1 MAFVTPQLRR
11 VLDMGYD
18 LGLKNY
24 PIFSESHRQELN
36 EKIVNH
42 FRYREIGYETVTQ
55 FIFALNRK
63 MFEIMPFYNRLYES
77 EELEISALT
86 NYSYDEI
93 SKKTGNDLL
102 EKTGTD
108 TNKQTGDSTRTDT
121 GTQTNEQTGA
131 DKQTFEDVKNKTTY
145 GSNENENTTTTSD
158 VKHGQT
164 TTTEGTNT
172 SKRVHSDTPQG
183 MLSANFPESAN
194 YASDADV
201 TKNTNASTVTQ
212 GGTDSNS
219 GTVKS
224 LKGKSGSDESVQ
236 TGDIVTTHD
245 TQGKL
250 TNDLSSKN
258 EFNADSSTTY
268 GSNAK
273 QNYDNQL
280 ATNKKGY
287 QGISPSELLQKYRE
301 TFLNIDMLVISE
313 LEELFI
319 SIF

>member
-18 LGLKNY
+18 LGLNHY

-42 FRYREIGYETVTQ
+42 FRYREIGYETITQ

-63 MFEIMPFYNRLYES
+63 MFEIMPFYNQLYES

-145 GSNENENTTTTSD
+145 GSSENENTTTTSD
-158 VKHGQT
+158 VKHGQI
-164 TTTEGTNT
+164 TTTEGTDT

-201 TKNTNASTVTQ
+201 TKNTNASTVSQ
-212 GGTDSNS
+212 GGTDSTS
-219 GTVKS
+219 GTVKGS
-224 LKGKSGSDESVQ
+224 KGRTGSDESVQ
-236 TGDIVTTHD
+236 SGDIVTTHD

-250 TNDLSSKN
+250 TNDLTSKN
-258 EFNADSSTTY
+258 KFNTNSSTTY

-280 ATNKKGY
+280 STNKKGY
-287 QGISPSELLQKYRE
+287 QGISPSELLQKYRD
-301 TFLNIDMLVISE
+301 TFLNIDILVISE

>member
-1 MAFVTPQLRR
+1 MAFVTPQLKR

-36 EKIVNH
+36 EKIINH
-42 FRYREIGYETVTQ
+42 FRYREIGYETIHQ

-63 MFEIMPFYNRLYES
+63 MFEIMPFYNQLYES
-77 EELEISALT
+77 EELELSALT

-121 GTQTNEQTGA
+121 GTQTNEQTGT

-145 GSNENENTTTTSD
+145 GSSENENTTTTSD

-164 TTTEGTNT
+164 TTTEGTDT

-201 TKNTNASTVTQ
+201 TKNTNANTVSQ
-212 GGTDSNS
+212 GGTDSTS
-219 GTVKS
+219 GTVKGT
-224 LKGKSGSDESVQ
+224 KGRTGSDESIQ
-236 TGDIVTTHD
+236 SGDIVTTHD

-250 TNDLSSKN
+250 TNELTSKN
-258 EFNADSSTTY
+258 EFNVDNSITY

-280 ATNKKGY
+280 STNKQGY
-287 QGISPSELLQKYRE
+287 QGISPSELLQKYRD

>member
-63 MFEIMPFYNRLYES
+63 MFEIMPFYNQLYES

-145 GSNENENTTTTSD
+145 GSSENENTTTTSD

-164 TTTEGTNT
+164 TTTDGTDT

-201 TKNTNASTVTQ
+201 TKNISATTVSQ
-212 GGTDSNS
+212 GGTDSTS
-219 GTVKS
+219 GTVKGT
-224 LKGKSGSDESVQ
+224 KGRTGSDESVQ
-236 TGDIVTTHD
+236 SGDIVTTHD

-250 TNDLSSKN
+250 TNDLTSKN
-258 EFNADSSTTY
+258 KFNTDSSVTY

-280 ATNKKGY
+280 TTNKKGY

>member
-42 FRYREIGYETVTQ
+42 FRYREIGYETINQ

-63 MFEIMPFYNRLYES
+63 MFEIMPFYNQLYES

-86 NYSYDEI
+86 NYSYDEV

-145 GSNENENTTTTSD
+145 GSSENENTTTTTD
-158 VKHGQT
+158 VTHGQT
-164 TTTEGTNT
+164 TATQGTDS

-201 TKNTNASTVTQ
+201 SKNTSSSTVTQ
-212 GGTDSNS
+212 GGTDSTS
-219 GTVKS
+219 GTVKGT
-224 LKGKSGSDESVQ
+224 KGKTGADESVQ
-236 TGDIVTTHD
+236 SGDIVTTHD

-250 TNDLSSKN
+250 TNDLTSKN
-258 EFNADSSTTY
+258 EFNMDSSITY

-280 ATNKKGY
+280 TTNKKGY

>member
-18 LGLKNY
+18 LGLKHY

-42 FRYREIGYETVTQ
+42 FRYREIGFETIHQ

-63 MFEIMPFYNRLYES
+63 MFEVMPFYNQLYES

-121 GTQTNEQTGA
+121 GTQTNEQSGT

-164 TTTEGTNT
+164 TTTDGTDT

-201 TKNTNASTVTQ
+201 TKNTSGSTVSQ
-212 GGTDSNS
+212 DGTDSTS
-219 GTVKS
+219 GTVKGT
-224 LKGKSGSDESVQ
+224 KGKSGSDESVQ
-236 TGDIVTTHD
+236 SGDIVTTHD

-250 TNDLSSKN
+250 TNDLTTKN
-258 EFNADSSTTY
+258 EFNTDNTITY

-280 ATNKKGY
+280 STNKQGY
-287 QGISPSELLQKYRE
+287 QGISPSELLQKYRD

>member
-18 LGLKNY
+18 LGLKHY

-36 EKIVNH
+36 QKIMNH
-42 FRYREIGYETVTQ
+42 FRYREIGYETINQ

-63 MFEIMPFYNRLYES
+63 MFEIMPFYNQLYES

-121 GTQTNEQTGA
+121 GTQTNEQTGT

-164 TTTEGTNT
+164 TTTEGADT

-201 TKNTNASTVTQ
+201 TKNTSGSTVSQ
-212 GGTDSNS
+212 GGTDSTS
-219 GTVKS
+219 GTVKA

-250 TNDLSSKN
+250 TNDLTSKN
-258 EFNADSSTTY
+258 EFNTDNSITY
-268 GSNAK
+268 GSNSK
-273 QNYDNQL
+273 QNYNNQIS
-280 ATNKKGY
+280 TNKQGY

>member
-1 MAFVTPQLRR
+1 MSFVTPQLRR

-18 LGLKNY
+18 LGLKHY

-42 FRYREIGYETVTQ
+42 FRYREIGFETIHQ

-63 MFEIMPFYNRLYES
+63 MFEVMPFYNQLYES

-108 TNKQTGDSTRTDT
+108 INKQTGDSTRTDT

-145 GSNENENTTTTSD
+145 GSNENENTTTTSG
-158 VKHGQT
+158 VTHGQT
-164 TTTEGTNT
+164 TTTQGTDS
-172 SKRVHSDTPQG
+172 SKKVHSDTPQG

-201 TKNTNASTVTQ
+201 SKNTNSSTVTQ
-212 GGTDSNS
+212 GGTDSTS
-219 GTVKS
+219 GTVKGT
-224 LKGKSGSDESVQ
+224 KGKSGSDESVQ
-236 TGDIVTTHD
+236 SGSIVTTHD

-250 TNDLSSKN
+250 TNDLTSKN
-258 EFNADSSTTY
+258 EFNADNTITY

-280 ATNKKGY
+280 STNKQGY
-287 QGISPSELLQKYRE
+287 QGISPSELLQKYRD

>member
-42 FRYREIGYETVTQ
+42 FRYREIGYETITQ

-63 MFEIMPFYNRLYES
+63 MFEVMPFYNQLYES

-121 GTQTNEQTGA
+121 GTQTNEQSGT

-164 TTTEGTNT
+164 TTTDGTDT

-201 TKNTNASTVTQ
+201 TKNTSGSTVSQ
-212 GGTDSNS
+212 DGTDSTS
-219 GTVKS
+219 GTVKGT
-224 LKGKSGSDESVQ
+224 KGKSGSDESVQ
-236 TGDIVTTHD
+236 SGDIVTTHG

-250 TNDLSSKN
+250 TNDLTSKN
-258 EFNADSSTTY
+258 EFNTDNTTTY

-280 ATNKKGY
+280 STNKQGY

>member
-36 EKIVNH
+36 QKIVNH
-42 FRYREIGYETVTQ
+42 FRYREIGYETINQ

-63 MFEIMPFYNRLYES
+63 MFEIMPFYNQLYES

-121 GTQTNEQTGA
+121 GTQTNEQTGT

-145 GSNENENTTTTSD
+145 GSSENENTTTTSD

-164 TTTEGTNT
+164 TTTEGTDT

-201 TKNTNASTVTQ
+201 TKNTNANTVSQ
-212 GGTDSNS
+212 GGTDSTS
-219 GTVKS
+219 GTVKGT
-224 LKGKSGSDESVQ
+224 KGRTGSDESIQ
-236 TGDIVTTHD
+236 SGDIVTTHD

-250 TNDLSSKN
+250 TNELTSKN
-258 EFNADSSTTY
+258 EFNVDNSITY

-280 ATNKKGY
+280 ATNKQGY

>member
-18 LGLKNY
+18 LGLKHY

-36 EKIVNH
+36 DKIVNH
-42 FRYREIGYETVTQ
+42 FRYREIGYETITQ

-63 MFEIMPFYNRLYES
+63 MFEIMPFYNQLYES

-164 TTTEGTNT
+164 TTTDGTDT

-201 TKNTNASTVTQ
+201 TKNTNASTVSQ
-212 GGTDSNS
+212 GGTDSTS
-219 GTVKS
+219 GTVKGT
-224 LKGKSGSDESVQ
+224 KGKSGSDESVQ

-250 TNDLSSKN
+250 TNDLASKN
-258 EFNADSSTTY
+258 EFNTDSSTTY

-280 ATNKKGY
+280 STNKKGY

-301 TFLNIDMLVISE
+301 TFLNIDMLVIE
-313 LEELFI
+313 DLEELFI

>member
-42 FRYREIGYETVTQ
+42 FRYREIGYETITQ

-63 MFEIMPFYNRLYES
+63 MFEVMPFYNQLYES

-93 SKKTGNDLL
+93 SKKTGNDVL

-108 TNKQTGDSTRTDT
+108 TNKQSGDSTRTDT
-121 GTQTNEQTGA
+121 GTQTNEQTGT

-145 GSNENENTTTTSD
+145 GSSENENTTTTSD

-164 TTTEGTNT
+164 TTTEGTDT

-201 TKNTNASTVTQ
+201 TKNTNANTVSQ
-212 GGTDSNS
+212 GGTDSTS
-219 GTVKS
+219 GTVKGT
-224 LKGKSGSDESVQ
+224 KGRTGSDESIQ
-236 TGDIVTTHD
+236 SGDIVTTHD

-250 TNDLSSKN
+250 RNELTSKN
-258 EFNADSSTTY
+258 EFNVDNSITY

-280 ATNKKGY
+280 STNKKGY

>member
-63 MFEIMPFYNRLYES
+63 MFEIMPFYNQLYES

-108 TNKQTGDSTRTDT
+108 TNQQTGDSTRTDT
-121 GTQTNEQTGA
+121 GTQTNEQAGT

-145 GSNENENTTTTSD
+145 GSSENENTTTTSD

-164 TTTEGTNT
+164 TTTKGTDT

-183 MLSANFPESAN
+183 MLSANFPENAN

-201 TKNTNASTVTQ
+201 TKNTSSNTVSQ
-212 GGTDSNS
+212 GGTDSTS
-219 GTVKS
+219 GTVKGS
-224 LKGKSGSDESVQ
+224 KGRTGSDESVQ
-236 TGDIVTTHD
+236 SGDIVTTHD
-245 TQGKL
+245 TKGKL
-250 TNDLSSKN
+250 TNDFTSKN
-258 EFNADSSTTY
+258 KFKTDSSTTY

-280 ATNKKGY
+280 ATNKQGY

-301 TFLNIDMLVISE
+301 TFLNIDMLVIAE

>member
-42 FRYREIGYETVTQ
+42 FRYREIGYETITQ

-63 MFEIMPFYNRLYES
+63 MFEIMPFYNQLYES

-102 EKTGTD
+102 EKTGED
-108 TNKQTGDSTRTDT
+108 SNKQTGDTTRKDT
-121 GTQTNEQTGA
+121 GTQTNEQSGT
-131 DKQTFEDVKNKTTY
+131 DNQTFEDVKNKTTY
-145 GSNENENTTTTSD
+145 GSSENENTSTTTD

-164 TTTEGTNT
+164 TTTEGTDT

-201 TKNTNASTVTQ
+201 SKNTSASTVTQ
-212 GGTDSNS
+212 GGTDSTS
-219 GTVKS
+219 GTVKGTR
-224 LKGKSGSDESVQ
+224 GKTGADESVQ
-236 TGDIVTTHD
+236 SGAIVTTHD
-245 TQGKL
+245 TKGIL
-250 TNDLSSKN
+250 TNGLESKN
-258 EFNADSSTTY
+258 TFNSQNKITY
-268 GSNAK
+268 GSNAN
-273 QNYDNQL
+273 QTYNNQL

-287 QGISPSELLQKYRE
+287 QGISPSELLQRYRE

>member
-18 LGLKNY
+18 LGLKHY

-42 FRYREIGYETVTQ
+42 FRYREIGYETVHQ

-63 MFEIMPFYNRLYES
+63 MFEIMPFYNQLYES

-108 TNKQTGDSTRTDT
+108 RNKQTGDSTRTDT
-121 GTQTNEQTGA
+121 GTQTNEQSGT

-145 GSNENENTTTTSD
+145 GSNENENTTTTND
-158 VKHGQT
+158 VTHGQT
-164 TTTEGTNT
+164 TTTQGTDS
-172 SKRVHSDTPQG
+172 SKKVHSDTPQG

-201 TKNTNASTVTQ
+201 SKNTNSSTVTQ
-212 GGTDSNS
+212 GGTDSTAE
-219 GTVKS
+219 TVKGT
-224 LKGKSGSDESVQ
+224 KGKSGSDESVQ
-236 TGDIVTTHD
+236 TGDIVTTHG

-250 TNDLSSKN
+250 TNDLTSKN
-258 EFNADSSTTY
+258 EFNADNTITY

-280 ATNKKGY
+280 STNKQGY

-301 TFLNIDMLVISE
+301 TFLNIDMLVVSE

>member
-18 LGLKNY
+18 LGLKHY

-36 EKIVNH
+36 QKIVNH
-42 FRYREIGYETVTQ
+42 FRYREIGYETITQ

-63 MFEIMPFYNRLYES
+63 MFEIMPFYNQLYES
-77 EELEISALT
+77 EEIEISALT

-164 TTTEGTNT
+164 TTTEGTDT

-201 TKNTNASTVTQ
+201 TKNTSGSTVSQ
-212 GGTDSNS
+212 GGTDSTS
-219 GTVKS
+219 GTVKGTR
-224 LKGKSGSDESVQ
+224 GKSGSDESVQ
-236 TGDIVTTHD
+236 SGDIVTTHD

-250 TNDLSSKN
+250 TNDLTSKN

-280 ATNKKGY
+280 STNKKGY

>member
-36 EKIVNH
+36 QKIVNH

-63 MFEIMPFYNRLYES
+63 MFEIMPFYNQLYES

-145 GSNENENTTTTSD
+145 GSNENENTTSTSD

-164 TTTEGTNT
+164 TTTEGTDT

-201 TKNTNASTVTQ
+201 TKNTSGSTVSQ
-212 GGTDSNS
+212 GGTDSTS
-219 GTVKS
+219 GTIKA

-236 TGDIVTTHD
+236 SGDIVTTHD

-250 TNDLSSKN
+250 TNDLTSKN
-258 EFNADSSTTY
+258 EFNTDNSITY

-280 ATNKKGY
+280 STNKQGY
-287 QGISPSELLQKYRE
+287 QGISPSELLQKYRD

>member
-63 MFEIMPFYNRLYES
+63 MFEIMPFYNQLYES

-108 TNKQTGDSTRTDT
+108 TNKQSGDNTRADT
-121 GTQTNEQTGA
+121 GTQTNEQTGT

-145 GSNENENTTTTSD
+145 GSSENENTTTTSD

-164 TTTEGTNT
+164 TTTDGTDT

-201 TKNTNASTVTQ
+201 TKNTSATSVSQ
-212 GGTDSNS
+212 GGTDSTS
-219 GTVKS
+219 GTVKGT
-224 LKGKSGSDESVQ
+224 KGRTGSDESVQ
-236 TGDIVTTHD
+236 SGDIVTTHD

-250 TNDLSSKN
+250 TNDLTSKN
-258 EFNADSSTTY
+258 KFNTDSSVTY

-280 ATNKKGY
+280 TTNKKGY

>member
-42 FRYREIGYETVTQ
+42 FRYREIGYETITQ

-63 MFEIMPFYNRLYES
+63 MFEVMPFYNQLYES

-121 GTQTNEQTGA
+121 GTQTNEQSGT

-164 TTTEGTNT
+164 TTTDGTDT

-201 TKNTNASTVTQ
+201 TKNTSGSTVSQ
-212 GGTDSNS
+212 DGTDSTA
-219 GTVKS
+219 GTVKGT
-224 LKGKSGSDESVQ
+224 KGKSGSDESVQ
-236 TGDIVTTHD
+236 TGSIVTTHD

-250 TNDLSSKN
+250 TNDLTSKN
-258 EFNADSSTTY
+258 EFNADNTITY

-273 QNYDNQL
+273 QNYNNQL
-280 ATNKKGY
+280 STNKQGY

>member
-18 LGLKNY
+18 LGLKHY
-24 PIFSESHRQELN
+24 PIFSESHRKELN
-36 EKIVNH
+36 EKIINH
-42 FRYREIGYETVTQ
+42 FRYREIGYETITQ

-63 MFEIMPFYNRLYES
+63 MFEIMPFYNQLYES

-102 EKTGTD
+102 EKTGED
-108 TNKQTGDSTRTDT
+108 SNKQTGDTTRKDT
-121 GTQTNEQTGA
+121 GTQTNEQSGT
-131 DKQTFEDVKNKTTY
+131 DKQTFDDVKNKTTY
-145 GSNENENTTTTSD
+145 GSTENENTATTTD

-164 TTTEGTNT
+164 TTTEGADT

-183 MLSANFPESAN
+183 MLSANFPESAS

-201 TKNTNASTVTQ
+201 SKNTNSNTVTQ
-212 GGTDSNS
+212 GGTDSTL
-219 GTVKS
+219 GTVKGT
-224 LKGKSGSDESVQ
+224 KGKTGSDESVQ
-236 TGDIVTTHD
+236 SGAIVTEHD

-250 TNDLSSKN
+250 TNELESKN
-258 EFNADSSTTY
+258 TFNSQNKITY

-280 ATNKKGY
+280 ATNKQGY

>member
-18 LGLKNY
+18 LGLKHY

-42 FRYREIGYETVTQ
+42 FRYREIGYETITQ

-63 MFEIMPFYNRLYES
+63 MFEIMPFYNQLYES

-121 GTQTNEQTGA
+121 GTQTNEQTGT

-158 VKHGQT
+158 VTHGQT
-164 TTTEGTNT
+164 TTTQGTDS
-172 SKRVHSDTPQG
+172 SKKVHSDTPQG

-201 TKNTNASTVTQ
+201 SKNTNSSTVTQ
-212 GGTDSNS
+212 GGTDSTT
-219 GTVKS
+219 GTVKGT
-224 LKGKSGSDESVQ
+224 KGKSGSDESVQ

-250 TNDLSSKN
+250 TNDLTSKN
-258 EFNADSSTTY
+258 EFNTDNTITY

-280 ATNKKGY
+280 STNKQGY

>member
-36 EKIVNH
+36 EKIINH
-42 FRYREIGYETVTQ
+42 FRYREIGYETVAQ

-63 MFEIMPFYNRLYES
+63 MFEIMPFYNQLYES

-102 EKTGTD
+102 EKTGED
-108 TNKQTGDSTRTDT
+108 SNKQTGDTTRKDT
-121 GTQTNEQTGA
+121 GTQTNEQSGT
-131 DKQTFEDVKNKTTY
+131 DKRTFEDVKNKTTY
-145 GSNENENTTTTSD
+145 GSSENENTTTTTD

-164 TTTEGTNT
+164 TTTEGTDT

-201 TKNTNASTVTQ
+201 SKNTSASTVTQ
-212 GGTDSNS
+212 GGTDSTT
-219 GTVKS
+219 GTVKGTR
-224 LKGKSGSDESVQ
+224 GKTGADESVQ
-236 TGDIVTTHD
+236 SGAIVTTHD
-245 TQGKL
+245 TEGKL
-250 TNDLSSKN
+250 TNELESKDTYN
-258 EFNADSSTTY
+258 SENKITY
-268 GSNAK
+268 GSNTK

-280 ATNKKGY
+280 STNKKGY

-301 TFLNIDMLVISE
+301 TFLNIDVLVISE

>member
-18 LGLKNY
+18 LGLKHY

-36 EKIVNH
+36 QKIVNH
-42 FRYREIGYETVTQ
+42 FRYREIGYETITQ
-55 FIFALNRK
+55 FVFALNRK
-63 MFEIMPFYNRLYES
+63 MFEIMPFYNQLYES

-108 TNKQTGDSTRTDT
+108 TNTQTGDSTRTDT

-164 TTTEGTNT
+164 TTTEGTDT

-201 TKNTNASTVTQ
+201 TKNTNASTVSQ
-212 GGTDSNS
+212 GGTDSTS
-219 GTVKS
+219 GTVKGT
-224 LKGKSGSDESVQ
+224 KGKSGSDESIQ

-250 TNDLSSKN
+250 TNDLTSKS
-258 EFNADSSTTY
+258 EFNVDSSITY

>member
-42 FRYREIGYETVTQ
+42 FRYREIGYETITQ

-63 MFEIMPFYNRLYES
+63 MFEVMPFYNQLYES

-121 GTQTNEQTGA
+121 GTQTNEQSGT

-164 TTTEGTNT
+164 TTTDGTDT

-201 TKNTNASTVTQ
+201 TKNTSGSTVSQ
-212 GGTDSNS
+212 DGTDSTT
-219 GTVKS
+219 GTVKGT
-224 LKGKSGSDESVQ
+224 KGKSGSDESVQ
-236 TGDIVTTHD
+236 SGDIVTTHD

-250 TNDLSSKN
+250 TNDLTSKN
-258 EFNADSSTTY
+258 EFNTDNTITY

-280 ATNKKGY
+280 STNKQGY

>member
-42 FRYREIGYETVTQ
+42 FRYREIGFETIHQ

-63 MFEIMPFYNRLYES
+63 MFEVMPFYNQLYES

-108 TNKQTGDSTRTDT
+108 RNKQTGDSTRTDT
-121 GTQTNEQTGA
+121 GTQTNEQNGT

-145 GSNENENTTTTSD
+145 GSNENENTTTTSG
-158 VKHGQT
+158 VTHGQT
-164 TTTEGTNT
+164 TTTQGTDS
-172 SKRVHSDTPQG
+172 SKKVHSDTPQG

-201 TKNTNASTVTQ
+201 SKNTNSSTVTQ
-212 GGTDSNS
+212 GGTDSTS
-219 GTVKS
+219 GTVKGT
-224 LKGKSGSDESVQ
+224 KGKSGSDESVQ
-236 TGDIVTTHD
+236 SGSIVTTHD

-250 TNDLSSKN
+250 TNDLTSKN
-258 EFNADSSTTY
+258 EFNTDNTITY

-273 QNYDNQL
+273 QNYNNQL
-280 ATNKKGY
+280 STNKQGY
-287 QGISPSELLQKYRE
+287 QGISPSELLQKYRD

>member
-18 LGLKNY
+18 LGLQNY

-36 EKIVNH
+36 QKIVNH
-42 FRYREIGYETVTQ
+42 FRYREIGYETITQ
-55 FIFALNRK
+55 FIFVLNRK
-63 MFEIMPFYNRLYES
+63 MFEIMPFYNQLYES

-121 GTQTNEQTGA
+121 GTQTNEQTGTH
-131 DKQTFEDVKNKTTY
+131 KQTFEDVKNKTTY
-145 GSNENENTTTTSD
+145 DSNENENTTTTSD

-164 TTTEGTNT
+164 TATEGTDT

-201 TKNTNASTVTQ
+201 TKNTNVSTVTQ
-212 GGTDSNS
+212 GGTDSTS
-219 GTVKS
+219 GTVKA

-250 TNDLSSKN
+250 TNDLTSKN
-258 EFNADSSTTY
+258 EFNTDNSVTY

-273 QNYDNQL
+273 QNYDNKL

-313 LEELFI
+313 LDELFI

>member
-18 LGLKNY
+18 LGLKHY

-42 FRYREIGYETVTQ
+42 FRYREIGFETIHQ

-63 MFEIMPFYNRLYES
+63 MFEIMPFYNQLYES

-121 GTQTNEQTGA
+121 GTQTNEQSGT

-164 TTTEGTNT
+164 TTTDGTDT

-201 TKNTNASTVTQ
+201 TKNTSGSTVSQ
-212 GGTDSNS
+212 DGTDSTS
-219 GTVKS
+219 GTVKGT
-224 LKGKSGSDESVQ
+224 KGKSGSDESVQ
-236 TGDIVTTHD
+236 SGDIVTTHD

-250 TNDLSSKN
+250 TNDLTIKN
-258 EFNADSSTTY
+258 EFNTDNTITY

-280 ATNKKGY
+280 STNKQGY
-287 QGISPSELLQKYRE
+287 QGISPSELLQKYRD

>member
-36 EKIVNH
+36 QKIVNH
-42 FRYREIGYETVTQ
+42 FRYREIGYETINQ

-63 MFEIMPFYNRLYES
+63 MFEIMPFYNQLYES

-145 GSNENENTTTTSD
+145 GSSENENTTTTSD

-164 TTTEGTNT
+164 TTTEGTDT

-201 TKNTNASTVTQ
+201 TKNTNANTVSQ
-212 GGTDSNS
+212 GGTDSTS
-219 GTVKS
+219 GTVKGT
-224 LKGKSGSDESVQ
+224 KGRTGSDESIQ
-236 TGDIVTTHD
+236 SGDIVTAHD

-250 TNDLSSKN
+250 TNELTSKN
-258 EFNADSSTTY
+258 EFNVDNSITY

-280 ATNKKGY
+280 ATNKQGY
-287 QGISPSELLQKYRE
+287 QGISPSELLQKYRD

>member
-24 PIFSESHRQELN
+24 PIFSESHRKELN
-36 EKIVNH
+36 DKIVNH
-42 FRYREIGYETVTQ
+42 FRYREIGYETIHQ

-63 MFEIMPFYNRLYES
+63 MFEIMPFYNQLYES

-86 NYSYDEI
+86 NYSYDEV

-108 TNKQTGDSTRTDT
+108 TNKQTGDSTQTDT

-158 VKHGQT
+158 VTHGQT
-164 TTTEGTNT
+164 TTTEGTDS

-201 TKNTNASTVTQ
+201 SKNTNASTVSQ
-212 GGTDSNS
+212 GGTDSTS
-219 GTVKS
+219 ETVKGT
-224 LKGKSGSDESVQ
+224 KGKSGSDESVQ

-245 TQGKL
+245 TQGKI
-250 TNDLSSKN
+250 TNDLTSKN
-258 EFNADSSTTY
+258 EFNANNTITY

-280 ATNKKGY
+280 STNKQGY

>member
-1 MAFVTPQLRR
+1 MSFVTPQLRR

-18 LGLKNY
+18 LGLKHY

-42 FRYREIGYETVTQ
+42 FRYREIGFETIHQ

-63 MFEIMPFYNRLYES
+63 MFEVMPFYNQLYES

-108 TNKQTGDSTRTDT
+108 INKQTGDSTRTDT

-158 VKHGQT
+158 VTHGQT
-164 TTTEGTNT
+164 TTTQGTDS
-172 SKRVHSDTPQG
+172 SKKVHSDTPQG

-201 TKNTNASTVTQ
+201 SKNTNSSTVAQ
-212 GGTDSNS
+212 GGTDSTT
-219 GTVKS
+219 GTVKGT
-224 LKGKSGSDESVQ
+224 KGKSGSDESVQ

-250 TNDLSSKN
+250 TNDLTSKN
-258 EFNADSSTTY
+258 EFNADNTITY

-280 ATNKKGY
+280 STNKQGY

>member
-18 LGLKNY
+18 LGLKHY

-63 MFEIMPFYNRLYES
+63 MFEIMPFYNQLYES

-102 EKTGTD
+102 EKTGEDSSKQNGD
-108 TNKQTGDSTRTDT
+108 TTRTDT
-121 GTQTNEQTGA
+121 GTQTNEQNGT
-131 DKQTFEDVKNKTTY
+131 DKQTFDDVTNKTTY
-145 GSNENENTTTTSD
+145 GSSENENTTTKTD
-158 VKHGQT
+158 VTHGQS
-164 TTTEGTNT
+164 TTTEGTDI
-172 SKRVHSDTPQG
+172 SKKVHSDTPQG

-201 TKNTNASTVTQ
+201 SKNTNSSTVTQ
-212 GGTDSNS
+212 GGTDSTLDTVN
-219 GTVKS
+219 GT
-224 LKGKSGSDESVQ
+224 KGKTGTDESVQ
-236 TGDIVTTHD
+236 SGAVITTHD
-245 TQGKL
+245 TQGKV
-250 TNDLSSKN
+250 TNQLESKDTYKAEN
-258 EFNADSSTTY
+258 KITY

-280 ATNKKGY
+280 STNKQGY

-301 TFLNIDMLVISE
+301 TFLNIDVLVISE

>member
-18 LGLKNY
+18 LGLKHY

-63 MFEIMPFYNRLYES
+63 MFEIMPFYNQLYES

-102 EKTGTD
+102 EKTGED
-108 TNKQTGDSTRTDT
+108 SNKQSGNTERKDT
-121 GTQTNEQTGA
+121 GTQTNEQKGTN
-131 DKQTFEDVKNKTTY
+131 KQTFDNVTNKTTY
-145 GSNENENTTTTSD
+145 GSSENENTTTTTD
-158 VKHGQT
+158 VRHGQT
-164 TTTEGTNT
+164 TTTQGTDT

-183 MLSANFPESAN
+183 MLSADFPESAN

-201 TKNTNASTVTQ
+201 SKNTNFSTVTQ
-212 GGTDSNS
+212 GGTDSTTETIK
-219 GTVKS
+219 GT
-224 LKGKSGSDESVQ
+224 KGKTGADESTQ
-236 TGDIVTTHD
+236 NGTITTTHD

-250 TNDLSSKN
+250 TNDLQSKDTYN
-258 EFNADSSTTY
+258 SENKITY

-280 ATNKKGY
+280 STNKQGY
-287 QGISPSELLQKYRE
+287 QGISPSELLQKFRE

>member
-24 PIFSESHRQELN
+24 PIFSESHRRELN
-36 EKIVNH
+36 QKIVNH
-42 FRYREIGYETVTQ
+42 FRYREIGYETVAQ

-63 MFEIMPFYNRLYES
+63 MFEIMPFYNQLYES
-77 EELEISALT
+77 EEIEISALT

-121 GTQTNEQTGA
+121 GTQTNEQSGT

-164 TTTEGTNT
+164 TTTDGTDT

-201 TKNTNASTVTQ
+201 TKNTSGSTVSQ
-212 GGTDSNS
+212 DGTDSTS
-219 GTVKS
+219 GTVKGT
-224 LKGKSGSDESVQ
+224 KGKSGSDESVQ
-236 TGDIVTTHD
+236 SGSIVTTHD

-250 TNDLSSKN
+250 TNDLTSKN
-258 EFNADSSTTY
+258 EFNTDNTITY

-280 ATNKKGY
+280 STNKQGY
-287 QGISPSELLQKYRE
+287 QGISPSELLQKYRD

>member
-24 PIFSESHRQELN
+24 PIFSESHRKELN

-42 FRYREIGYETVTQ
+42 FRYREIGYETIHQ

-63 MFEIMPFYNRLYES
+63 MFEIMPFYNQLYES

-121 GTQTNEQTGA
+121 GTQTNEQTGT

-145 GSNENENTTTTSD
+145 GSSENENTTTTSD
-158 VKHGQT
+158 VRHGQT
-164 TTTEGTNT
+164 TTTEGTDT

-201 TKNTNASTVTQ
+201 TKNTNANTVSQ
-212 GGTDSNS
+212 GGTDSTS
-219 GTVKS
+219 GTVKGT
-224 LKGKSGSDESVQ
+224 KGRTGSDESIQ
-236 TGDIVTTHD
+236 SGDIVTTHD

-250 TNDLSSKN
+250 TNELTSKN
-258 EFNADSSTTY
+258 EFNVDNSITY

-280 ATNKKGY
+280 STNKKGY
-287 QGISPSELLQKYRE
+287 QGISPSELLQKYRD

>member
-24 PIFSESHRQELN
+24 PIFSESHRKELN
-36 EKIVNH
+36 EKIINH
-42 FRYREIGYETVTQ
+42 FRYREIGYETINQ

-63 MFEIMPFYNRLYES
+63 MFEIMPFYNQLYES

-145 GSNENENTTTTSD
+145 GSSENENTTTTSD

-164 TTTEGTNT
+164 TTTEGTDT

-201 TKNTNASTVTQ
+201 TKNTNANTVSQ
-212 GGTDSNS
+212 GGTDSTS
-219 GTVKS
+219 GTVKGT
-224 LKGKSGSDESVQ
+224 KGRTGSDESIQ
-236 TGDIVTTHD
+236 SGDIVTTHD

-250 TNDLSSKN
+250 TNELTSKN
-258 EFNADSSTTY
+258 EFNVDNSITY

-287 QGISPSELLQKYRE
+287 QGISPSELLQKYRD

>member
-42 FRYREIGYETVTQ
+42 FRYREVGYETVTQ
-55 FIFALNRK
+55 FIIALNRK
-63 MFEIMPFYNRLYES
+63 MLEIMPFYNQLYES

-102 EKTGTD
+102 EKTGEDSSKQNGD
-108 TNKQTGDSTRTDT
+108 TTRKDT
-121 GTQTNEQTGA
+121 GTQTNEQNGT

-145 GSNENENTTTTSD
+145 GSSENENTTTTSD

-164 TTTEGTNT
+164 TTTEGTDT

-194 YASDADV
+194 YASDADI
-201 TKNTNASTVTQ
+201 TKNTNTSTVSQ
-212 GGTDSNS
+212 GGTDSTS
-219 GTVKS
+219 GTVKGT
-224 LKGKSGSDESVQ
+224 KGKTGADESVQ
-236 TGDIVTTHD
+236 SGNIVTTHD

-250 TNDLSSKN
+250 TNELESKDTYN
-258 EFNADSSTTY
+258 SENKITY

-280 ATNKKGY
+280 LTNKQGY
-287 QGISPSELLQKYRE
+287 QGISPSELLQKYRD

>member
-18 LGLKNY
+18 LGLNHY

-36 EKIVNH
+36 QKIVNH
-42 FRYREIGYETVTQ
+42 FRYREIGYETINQ

-63 MFEIMPFYNRLYES
+63 MFEIMPFYNQLYES

-102 EKTGTD
+102 EKTGEDSTKQSGD
-108 TNKQTGDSTRTDT
+108 TTRTDT
-121 GTQTNEQTGA
+121 GTQTNEQNGT
-131 DKQTFEDVKNKTTY
+131 DKQTFEDVTNKTTY
-145 GSNENENTTTTSD
+145 GSSENENTATTTD
-158 VKHGQT
+158 VTHGQT
-164 TTTEGTNT
+164 TTTSGTDS

-201 TKNTNASTVTQ
+201 SKNTNSSTVTQ
-212 GGTDSNS
+212 GGTDSTH
-219 GTVKS
+219 GTVKGTR
-224 LKGKSGSDESVQ
+224 GKTGTDESVQ
-236 TGDIVTTHD
+236 SGAIITTHD
-245 TQGKL
+245 TKGKL
-250 TNDLSSKN
+250 TNELKSKN
-258 EFNADSSTTY
+258 TFNSQNKITY

-301 TFLNIDMLVISE
+301 TFLNIDLLVISE